1 MPTVKTQYVLARRV
15 ARNAIYNSSA
25 TLIGNVSGL
34 IITVFLARAL
44 GPENFGIY
52 SLSVSVAFLVLA
64 FTDLGVNQTL
74 IRYVSDASGR
84 GNTSLARG
92 YVRELGKIKLTLTA
106 LTSLTLFLLSDFLA
120 ENAFHSGEVA
130 TPLKIVSIFIFL
142 HPLSG
147 FLTGIFNGLNDF
159 RANFVRSVTYELFR
173 AVSIISLVYAGYSV
187 VGAILGFV
195 IATLAA
201 LLALTILLLRNYRSY
216 IFGFAEKIE
225 LKRVLRFTGYL
236 TIGSIAWT
244 VFAYVDSVMIGMFM
258 APEYVGY
265 YRASYSIISA
275 IAGILSLPAVLFPV
289 FVQLEGED
297 LRNAFSRVFRYSA
310 MLAVPASFG
319 LPAISREVV
328 LAVYGSDYLAAA
340 PVFWVLS
347 FLILRSAVGFWA
359 VIFNAK
365 EKPEY
370 PVRTTIVGMALN
382 IVLNY
387 LMIPVLGI
395 VGAAIATLT
404 SNVAVWSILA
414 FLSRREFGIFFTP
427 SHMAKPAIASLVM
440 LVFLIHVT
448 PGTITEGVAAV
459 LSGAVVYFA
468 ALYLIRGVGR
478 EDLEY
483 LMRVLGR

>member
-1 MPTVKTQYVLARRV
+1 MLARRV
-15 ARNAIYNSSA
+15 ARNALYNSSA

-34 IITVFLARAL
+34 IITIFLARTL

-52 SLSVSVAFLVLA
+52 SLSISVAFLVLA

-74 IRYVSDASGR
+74 IRYVSDATGR
-84 GNTSLARG
+84 GNISLARG
-92 YVRELGKIKLTLTA
+92 YIRELGKMKLMLTA

-120 ENAFHSGEVA
+120 ENAFHSGEIA

-159 RANFVRSVTYELFR
+159 RANFIRSATYELFR

-195 IATLAA
+195 IATLIA
-201 LLALTILLLRNYRSY
+201 LLALTTLFLRNYRTY

-236 TIGSIAWT
+236 TVGSIAWT

-258 APEYVGY
+258 SAEYVGY

-275 IAGILSLPAVLFPV
+275 LSGILSLPIVLFPV
-289 FVQLEGED
+289 FVQLEGKSLKD
-297 LRNAFSRVFRYSA
+297 AFNKVFKYSA

-328 LAVYGSDYLAAA
+328 FAVYGPEYFDAI
-340 PVFWVLS
+340 PVFWILS

-370 PVRTTIVGMALN
+370 PVRAIITGMTMN

-387 LMIPVLGI
+387 LMIPAFGI
-395 VGAAIATLT
+395 VGAAVATLI
-404 SNVAVWSILA
+404 SNITVWSILA
-414 FLSRREFGIFFTP
+414 YLSKREFEIFFSP
-427 SHMAKPAIASLVM
+427 AHMAKPVIASMVM
-440 LVFLIHVT
+440 LAVLILFT
-448 PGTITEGVAAV
+448 PTTIPEGVALV
-459 LSGAVVYFA
+459 MVGASVYFA
-468 ALYLIRGVGR
+468 TLYAIRGIEK
-478 EDLEY
+478 EDVEY
-483 LMRVLGR
+483 FMKVLGR

>member
-1 MPTVKTQYVLARRV
+1 MLARKV

-25 TLIGNVSGL
+25 TLIGNISGL

-52 SLSVSVAFLVLA
+52 SLSISVAFLVLA

-74 IRYVSDASGR
+74 IRYVSEAVGME
-84 GNTSLARG
+84 NTSLARG
-92 YVRELGKIKLTLTA
+92 YIRELGKMKLMLTT

-120 ENAFHSGEVA
+120 ENAFHSEEMA
-130 TPLKIVSIFIFL
+130 TPLKIVSIFIFFY
-142 HPLSG
+142 PLSG
-147 FLTGIFNGLNDF
+147 FLIGIFNGLNDF
-159 RANFVRSVTYELFR
+159 RANFIRSATYELFR
-173 AVSIISLVYAGYSV
+173 VTSIIALVYAGYSV
-187 VGAILGFV
+187 IGAILGFV
-195 IATLAA
+195 IATIAA
-201 LLALTILLLRNYRSY
+201 LLALTILFLHYYRPY

-265 YRASYSIISA
+265 YRASYSIIGA

-297 LRNAFSRVFRYSA
+297 LKNAFNRVFRYSA

-328 LAVYGSDYLAAA
+328 LAVYGSDYLAAV

-359 VIFNAK
+359 IIFNAK

-370 PVRTTIVGMALN
+370 PVRTTIVGMVLN

-414 FLSRREFGIFFTP
+414 FLSRREFGIFFSP
-427 SHMAKPAIASLVM
+427 SYMAKPAIASLAM
-440 LVFLIHVT
+440 LAVLIHIT
-448 PGTITEGVAAV
+448 PRTVSEGIAAV
-459 LSGAVVYFA
+459 LFGVVVYFV

-478 EDLEY
+478 EDVKY
-483 LMRVLGR
+483 FMRVFSR